1 MIILQKSGKIPGV
14 GLVHAPIC
22 LLPSP
27 FSDAQFKQAI
37 ELAPLFN
44 ELIDAVS
51 LDHVF
56 LQETLS
62 RFWFQSFTT
71 WSYFPEDQIINVMNW
86 HMDRLIL
93 KHCLATCSYT
103 GQGKQIISRQ
113 DFLIFILWS

>member
-1 MIILQKSGKIPGV
+1 MIILQNSGKIPGV

-27 FSDAQFKQAI
+27 FSDEQFKQAI

-62 RFWFQSFTT
+62 RFWFQF
-71 WSYFPEDQIINVMNW
+71 FFILPEDQIINVMNW
-86 HMDRLIL
+86 HMYRLIL
-93 KHCLATCSYT
+93 KRCFATCSYS
-103 GQGKQIISRQ
+103 GQGKQIILRQ
-113 DFLIFILWS
+113 GSLIFILWS

>member
-1 MIILQKSGKIPGV
+1 MIILQNSGKIPGV

-62 RFWFQSFTT
+62 RFWFQYFTT
-71 WSYFPEDQIINVMNW
+71 WSYFPEDQIINVMNC
-86 HMDRLIL
+86 HMYRLIL